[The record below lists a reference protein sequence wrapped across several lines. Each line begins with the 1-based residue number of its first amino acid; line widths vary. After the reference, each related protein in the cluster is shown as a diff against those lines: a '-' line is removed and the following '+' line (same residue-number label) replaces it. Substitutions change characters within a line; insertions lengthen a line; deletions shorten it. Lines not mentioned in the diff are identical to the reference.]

1 MKSKRAWLFRGLT
14 VLLLIAIAGVML
26 IIGRGHSIY
35 IDNKTVDYNGQTYEG
50 PYKIVVYVDGEQVA
64 KLYNKDR
71 GMAKCIGQN
80 FKMLLEI
87 TQEKGG
93 EEVTMEVNMSLP
105 YNMDGI
111 IINLPALLAGLPQD
125 AYLEQFVPM
134 VSEEAVDEDI
144 VTDELVILEAAP
156 EV

>member
-134 VSEEAVDEDI
+134 VAEEAVDEDI
-144 VTDELVILEAAP
+144 VTDELEIREAAP

>member
-134 VSEEAVDEDI
+134 VAEEAVDEDI
-144 VTDELVILEAAP
+144 VTDELEILEAAP